1 MIITGTVT
9 DIGVY
14 KDDDWAVFTL
24 EDKVGREYQCTGT
37 IPGMSVN
44 TKLTFE
50 GEETMSRYGCQIK
63 VTDILSEENDGLAG
77 MRALLSMM
85 KGIGPSTAANITD
98 AFGDKSLDIIKEGNT
113 LLLSGVKG
121 MGRKRA
127 DTAIRSYR
135 AKKESV
141 SRVERLTLFLNGS
154 ATENQIRLIIDSFKD
169 DSIRKIKKNPYCL
182 TEIKGF
188 GFRKA
193 DYIALHADTGIRQDS
208 VKRITAGIS
217 HVISEAADRDGDC
230 YLMRDDI
237 RERTAAMLV
246 PAPRHKG
253 IKASDAEAALTDWDK
268 AREKFIEKND
278 PPAEVLSAFDI
289 AAENRDSINRC
300 LTDALDRGISE
311 GTLIDVSGRIYT
323 KEMYDTERG
332 VADMLLGMAGSA
344 PVKTVSPGRIKDAV
358 NTVTEQKNR
367 GLPDGAARF
376 EITEEQMDAV
386 MLGLNHRLSVISGG
400 PGRGKTAITA
410 IISRAFGPEDVIMV
424 APTGRAAQRM
434 KESTGHPARTIH
446 AQVLAAKSGKEP
458 YPRKKLIICDET
470 SMVDIGLM
478 RMLLVYAKDCSLIL
492 IGDADQLP
500 SVGPGKALRD
510 IIASGAIP
518 CALLRKGH
526 RNMGSIAKNA
536 ELINKGLGPGEY
548 KYDPHFAYMKMRRD
562 DIPDAAV
569 KEYAKA
575 ADKYGIRE
583 VLLCTP
589 MKWMVDRL
597 NQGLQAVRTSG
608 SDSIRDDFG
617 HEYRV
622 GDRVMHTKNNYEFT
636 RITMRKGGGY
646 DYSMGV
652 MNGERGTAVKV
663 IRHYGEED
671 KLEVQFDDGTF
682 GIYSKATMSA
692 QLTLAYATTVH
703 KCQGSEAQC
712 VIMPIFN
719 SDYVLMN
726 RSLLYTAETR
736 AKDRFLVI
744 GEVKDEDGKHKEILA
759 LAAGKADDRKRNTS
773 LKEFLDGALPGEA
786 AIGAAT

>member
-1 MIITGTVT
+1 
-9 DIGVY
+9 
-14 KDDDWAVFTL
+14 
-24 EDKVGREYQCTGT
+24 
-37 IPGMSVN
+37 
-44 TKLTFE
+44 
-50 GEETMSRYGCQIK
+50 
-63 VTDILSEENDGLAG
+63 
-77 MRALLSMM
+77 
-85 KGIGPSTAANITD
+85 
-98 AFGDKSLDIIKEGNT
+98 
-113 LLLSGVKG
+113 
-121 MGRKRA
+121 
-127 DTAIRSYR
+127 
-135 AKKESV
+135 
-141 SRVERLTLFLNGS
+141 
-154 ATENQIRLIIDSFKD
+154 
-169 DSIRKIKKNPYCL
+169 
-182 TEIKGF
+182 
-188 GFRKA
+188 
-193 DYIALHADTGIRQDS
+193 
-208 VKRITAGIS
+208 
-217 HVISEAADRDGDC
+217 
-230 YLMRDDI
+230 
-237 RERTAAMLV
+237 
-246 PAPRHKG
+246 
-253 IKASDAEAALTDWDK
+253 
-268 AREKFIEKND
+268 
-278 PPAEVLSAFDI
+278 
-289 AAENRDSINRC
+289 
-300 LTDALDRGISE
+300 
-311 GTLIDVSGRIYT
+311 
-323 KEMYDTERG
+323 
-332 VADMLLGMAGSA
+332 
-344 PVKTVSPGRIKDAV
+344 
-358 NTVTEQKNR
+358 
-367 GLPDGAARF
+367 
-376 EITEEQMDAV
+376 
-386 MLGLNHRLSVISGG
+386 
-400 PGRGKTAITA
+400 
-410 IISRAFGPEDVIMV
+410 
-424 APTGRAAQRM
+424 
-434 KESTGHPARTIH
+434 
-446 AQVLAAKSGKEP
+446 
-458 YPRKKLIICDET
+458 
-470 SMVDIGLM
+470 
-478 RMLLVYAKDCSLIL
+478 
-492 IGDADQLP
+492 
-500 SVGPGKALRD
+500 
-510 IIASGAIP
+510 
-518 CALLRKGH
+518 
-526 RNMGSIAKNA
+526 
-536 ELINKGLGPGEY
+536 
-548 KYDPHFAYMKMRRD
+548 MKMRRD

-597 NQGLQAVRTSG
+597 NQELQAVRTSG